1 MIRQESQNAG
11 GGPLTRTEL
20 AIVLVVVAI
29 LGLII
34 TSTLA
39 RAARRSGNAQE
50 PGRQQ
55 PIPAFAPPPQAG
67 GSQRFATSPI
77 VGSSVSLPLMLPGGL
92 SNTPND
98 SFIFSGITN
107 SEPADWLRSLE
118 SGPVPNTG
126 Q

>member
-1 MIRQESQNAG
+1 MG
-11 GGPLTRTEL
+11 GGPLTRIEL

-29 LGLII
+29 LALII

-39 RAARRSGNAQE
+39 ARRIGNAQD

-55 PIPAFAPPPQAG
+55 PIPVFALAPQAG

-77 VGSSVSLPLMLPGGL
+77 VGPGVSLPMVLPGGL
-92 SNTPND
+92 SNPPGD

-107 SEPADWLRSLE
+107 SEPANWLRSLE
-118 SGPVPNTG
+118 SGPTQNTG